1 MMFGVVPMIPPQMM
15 YPPVL
20 PFWAMKQ
27 KNIKIKFTPE
37 EDEKLKNLVQTHG
50 TNCWTL
56 IAGLMGNRNARQC
69 RERWKNYVNPELRNE
84 PWTLEED
91 KLLVE
96 KYEEYGPRW
105 NKIAKHFA
113 NRSDNSL
120 RNRWQLMLRQWE
132 RQKQVSVSNYGIEG
146 RFIAEKEIQQ
156 AVTEKAS
163 EASRVDVE

>member
-1 MMFGVVPMIPPQMM
+1 MINMVPFIPNMM
-15 YPPVL
+15 YPAVL
-20 PFWAMKQ
+20 PVWIMKQ
-27 KNIKIKFTPE
+27 KSIKIKFTPE
-37 EDEKLKNLVQTHG
+37 EDEKLRNLVQAHG
-50 TNCWTL
+50 TNSWNL

-96 KYEEYGPRW
+96 KYEEYGPKW
-105 NKIAKHFA
+105 NKIAKHFV

-132 RQKQVSVSNYGIEG
+132 RRRQTPAYGIEG
-146 RFIAEKEIQQ
+146 RLIAEKEIQQ
-156 AVTEKAS
+156 EVAEKTS
-163 EASRVDVE
+163 EAPAVSDPQ